1 MIKNLLFILSRIIIG
16 VLFIFSGFVKA
27 VDPIG
32 STIKFKDYLTAFH
45 LESFAFV
52 VFPLAFVLSTLEFL
66 TGVNILINIKTK
78 FFSYVA
84 LIFMCIFTP
93 LTFVL
98 ALTNPVT
105 DCGCFG
111 DAVKLTNWETFFKN
125 VVLLIP
131 TVYLFI
137 YKKRFQSSYSIQ
149 QQWMVTILFSV
160 GILYVNYYSLNHLPA
175 LDFRPYK
182 IGANINEGM
191 TVPEGAP
198 KPEYKTTFILEKDGA
213 QKEFTAKNYPYDDST
228 WVFVD
233 SQSELL
239 SAGYVPP
246 IHDFVLT
253 NDEGEDVTQD
263 ILSEK
268 NPTLLIVS
276 YQIAQG
282 NWDNYLDSIKKLQT
296 ALLNEGINTYCLTA
310 STTEDITDF
319 ELGKNSCFNYL
330 TADETMLKTTIRS
343 NPGLILIQDG
353 NVMGKWHYNDIPNSK
368 DFKNPV
374 SYALKSS
381 AKKYNYL
388 KLMSLILFFSL
399 LTGILLWPKT
409 EK

>member
-1 MIKNLLFILSRIIIG
+1 MVKKVLFNLSRIIIG

-45 LESFAFV
+45 LEGIAFI
-52 VFPLAFVLSTLEFL
+52 VFPLAFVLSSLEFL
-66 TGVNILINIKTK
+66 TGVNILLNIKTK

-125 VVLLIP
+125 IVLLIP
-131 TVYLFI
+131 TIYLFVFRR
-137 YKKRFQSSYSIQ
+137 RFLSTYSSMH
-149 QQWMVTILFSV
+149 QWLVTIMFSI
-160 GILYVNYYSLNHLPA
+160 GILYINYYSLNHLPV

-182 IGANINEGM
+182 IGANISEGM
-191 TVPEGAP
+191 TVPKGAP
-198 KPEYKTTFILEKDGA
+198 KPEYKTTFILKKDGE
-213 QKEFTAKNYPYDDST
+213 QKEFTAENYPYNDSS

-233 SQSELL
+233 SKSELL
-239 SAGYVPP
+239 RAGYVPP
-246 IHDFVLT
+246 IHDFVLI

-263 ILSEK
+263 ILTEK
-268 NPTLLIVS
+268 NPILLIVS

-282 NWDNYLDSIKKLQT
+282 NWDNHLDSIKKLQAT
-296 ALLNEGINTYCLTA
+296 LLSEGIKSYCLTA

-319 ELGKNSCFNYL
+319 ELGKNAGFQYL

-353 NVMGKWHYNDIPNSK
+353 NVMAKWHYNDIPDPK

-381 AKKYNYL
+381 NKKYDYL
-388 KLMSLILFFSL
+388 KLISMLLFFSL
-399 LTGILLWPKT
+399 FTGVILWPKS